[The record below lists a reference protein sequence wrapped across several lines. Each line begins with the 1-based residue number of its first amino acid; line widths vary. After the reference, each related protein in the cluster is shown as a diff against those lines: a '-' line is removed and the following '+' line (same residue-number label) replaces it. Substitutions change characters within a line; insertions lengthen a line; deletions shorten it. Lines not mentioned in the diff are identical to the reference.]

1 MPRKKNN
8 MKRILK
14 FALISAVLL
23 TAACRSEKT
32 STFTVT
38 GEIENVEDDYL
49 ILFFKSNLDG
59 STTTIAVDTLKNG
72 RFEFSAPA
80 ETGVQYHVI
89 APHVGIFPSMALDFY
104 AEPGASIKIQG
115 QDYLT
120 KNWTIKS
127 KVKEQKIYQSYF
139 DEVDELFKELQLLE
153 LQCRKEGRSGDYL
166 NLKKPYQANIDSIQ
180 LNWLK
185 KQKQI
190 SEPWMDLMLQSVKKA
205 RHYNEKDNLKQLQE
219 IWNGVDDD
227 HKTSIKGKNISN
239 ILYPNGEPLKVGD
252 RFPYETEVSDLKGNT
267 RTLSE
272 FEGKAML
279 LYFSSYSC
287 KPCVAAKKELDSMI
301 SSGDCSV
308 EVVGLNLDT
317 ETVWK
322 SKGMENP
329 VSWHDFND
337 LKGSYGFNKRFE
349 TVGIPTFVI
358 VSEEGKILDVWAGY
372 RDGIIKERLEKAD
385 L

>member
-1 MPRKKNN
+1 MKKSF
-8 MKRILK
+8 LK
-14 FALISAVLL
+14 LMIVAVSVM
-23 TAACRSEKT
+23 AVCCQKPSDGD
-32 STFTVT
+32 FTVT
-38 GEIENVEDDYL
+38 GQIENVEDDYL

-59 STTTIAVDTLKNG
+59 SRTTIAVDTLKNG

-104 AEPGASIKIQG
+104 VEPGASIKIQG

-153 LQCRKEGRSGDYL
+153 LQCSKEGRSGDYL
-166 NLKKPYQANIDSIQ
+166 NLNIPYQANINSIQ
-180 LNWLK
+180 LHWLK

-190 SEPWMDLMLQSVKKA
+190 SEPWMDLMLLAVKGA

-219 IWNGVDDD
+219 LWKEVDDGY
-227 HKTSIKGKNISN
+227 KTSIKGKNISN
-239 ILYPNGEPLKVGD
+239 MLYPNGEPLNVGD
-252 RFPYETEVSDLKGNT
+252 AFPYEIEVSDRNGEI
-267 RTLSE
+267 RTLAE

-287 KPCVAAKKELDSMI
+287 KPCVAAKKELDNLI
-301 SSGDCSV
+301 NSGMSPV
-308 EVVGLNLDT
+308 EVVGFNLDT
-317 ETVWK
+317 ESVWK
-322 SKGMENP
+322 SRGMENQVP
-329 VSWHDFND
+329 WHDFND
-337 LKGSYGFNKRFE
+337 LKGSYGFNTRFK
-349 TVGIPTFVI
+349 TQGIPTFVI
-358 VSEEGKILDVWAGY
+358 VSKEGKILDIWAGH
-372 RDGIIKERLEKAD
+372 RDGIIRERIDAILK
-385 L
+385 

>member
-1 MPRKKNN
+1 MKKGF
-8 MKRILK
+8 LK
-14 FALISAVLL
+14 LMIVAVSVM
-23 TAACRSEKT
+23 AACCQKPSDAD
-32 STFTVT
+32 FTVS

-89 APHVGIFPSMALDFY
+89 APHLGIFPSMSVDFY
-104 AEPGASIKIQG
+104 VEPGAEVKITG
-115 QDYLT
+115 NDYLT
-120 KNWTIKS
+120 RNWTVKS

-166 NLKKPYQANIDSIQ
+166 NLNKPYQANIDSIQ
-180 LNWLK
+180 LHWLK

-190 SEPWMDLMLQSVKKA
+190 SEPWMDLMLLAVKGA

-219 IWNGVDDD
+219 LWKEVDDGY
-227 HKTSIKGKNISN
+227 KTSIKGKNISN
-239 ILYPNGEPLKVGD
+239 ILHPDGEPLKVGD
-252 RFPYETEVSDLKGNT
+252 AFPYEIEVSDLNGEI
-267 RTLSE
+267 RTLAE

-287 KPCVAAKKELDSMI
+287 KPCVAAKKELDRMI
-301 SSGDCSV
+301 SSGNCPV
-308 EVVGLNLDT
+308 EVVGFNMDT
-317 ETVWK
+317 ENVWQ
-322 SKGMENP
+322 SKGKDNP

-337 LKGSYGFNKRFE
+337 LKGSHGFNTRFK
-349 TVGIPTFVI
+349 TQGIPTFVI
-358 VSEEGKILDVWAGY
+358 VSKEGKILDIWAGH
-372 RDGIIKERLEKAD
+372 RDGIIRERIDAILK
-385 L
+385 

>member
-1 MPRKKNN
+1 MKN
-8 MKRILK
+8 ILK
-14 FALISAVLL
+14 VALISAVLL

-49 ILFFKSNLDG
+49 ILFCKSNLDG
-59 STTTIAVDTLKNG
+59 STTTIAVDTLKKG

-104 AEPGASIKIQG
+104 AEPGASINIQG

-166 NLKKPYQANIDSIQ
+166 NLNKPYQANINSIQ
-180 LNWLK
+180 LHWLK

-190 SEPWMDLMLQSVKKA
+190 SEPWMDLMLQSVKGA

-219 IWNGVDDD
+219 LWKEVDDGY
-227 HKTSIKGKNISN
+227 KTSIKGKNISN
-239 ILYPNGEPLKVGD
+239 MLYPNGEPLNVGD
-252 RFPYETEVSDLKGNT
+252 AFPYEIEVSDLNGEI
-267 RTLSE
+267 RTLAE

-287 KPCVAAKKELDSMI
+287 KPCVAAKKELDRMI
-301 SSGDCSV
+301 SSGNCPV
-308 EVVGLNLDT
+308 EVVGFNLDT

-322 SKGMENP
+322 SKGKDNP

-337 LKGSYGFNKRFE
+337 LKGSHGFNTRFK
-349 TVGIPTFVI
+349 TQGIPTFVI
-358 VSEEGKILDVWAGY
+358 VSKEGKILDIWAGHK
-372 RDGIIKERLEKAD
+372 DGIIAERIESVL

>member
-1 MPRKKNN
+1 MKKFF
-8 MKRILK
+8 LK
-14 FALISAVLL
+14 LMVVAVIMM
-23 TAACRSEKT
+23 AACSQKP
-32 STFTVT
+32 SDGDFTVT
-38 GEIENVEDDYL
+38 GQIENVEDDYL

-104 AEPGASIKIQG
+104 AEPGASINIQG

-153 LQCRKEGRSGDYL
+153 LQCRKEGRSLDFFDL
-166 NLKKPYQANIDSIQ
+166 QKPCRAKIDSIE
-180 LNWLK
+180 LAWLK
-185 KQKQI
+185 TQKQI
-190 SEPWMDLMLQSVKKA
+190 SEPWMDLMLLAVKGA

-219 IWNGVDDD
+219 LWKEVDDGY
-227 HKTSIKGKNISN
+227 KTSIKGKNISN
-239 ILYPNGEPLKVGD
+239 MLYPNGEPLNVGD
-252 RFPYETEVSDLKGNT
+252 AFPYEIEVSDLNGEI
-267 RTLSE
+267 RTLAE

-287 KPCVAAKKELDSMI
+287 KPCVAARKELDNLI
-301 SSGDCSV
+301 NSGMSPV
-308 EVVGLNLDT
+308 EVVGFNLDT
-317 ETVWK
+317 ESVWK
-322 SKGMENP
+322 SRGMENQVP
-329 VSWHDFND
+329 WHDFND
-337 LKGSYGFNKRFE
+337 LKGSYGLNTRFK
-349 TVGIPTFVI
+349 TQGIPTFVI
-358 VSEEGKILDVWAGY
+358 VSKEGKILDVWAGY
-372 RDGIIKERLEKAD
+372 RDGIIRERIDAILK
-385 L
+385 

>member
-1 MPRKKNN
+1 MVV
-8 MKRILK
+8 
-14 FALISAVLL
+14 AVIMM
-23 TAACRSEKT
+23 AICCQKPSDGD
-32 STFTVT
+32 FTVT
-38 GEIENVEDDYL
+38 GQIENVEDDYL

-72 RFEFSAPA
+72 RFEFSASA

-104 AEPGASIKIQG
+104 VEPGASIKIHG

-139 DEVDELFKELQLLE
+139 DEVDEVFKELQLLE
-153 LQCRKEGRSGDYL
+153 LQCRQEGRSGDYL
-166 NLKKPYQANIDSIQ
+166 NLNKPYQANIDSIQ

-185 KQKQI
+185 KQEQI
-190 SEPWMDLMLQSVKKA
+190 SEPWMDLMLLAVKGA

-219 IWNGVDDD
+219 LWKEVDDGY
-227 HKTSIKGKNISN
+227 KTSIKGKNISN
-239 ILYPNGEPLKVGD
+239 ILHPDGEPLKVGD
-252 RFPYETEVSDLKGNT
+252 AFPYEIEVSDLNGEI
-267 RTLSE
+267 RTLAE

-301 SSGDCSV
+301 SSGNYPI
-308 EVVGLNLDT
+308 EVVGFNLDT

-322 SKGMENP
+322 SKGKDNP

-337 LKGSYGFNKRFE
+337 LKGSHGFNTRFK
-349 TVGIPTFVI
+349 TQGIPTFVI
-358 VSEEGKILDVWAGY
+358 VSKEGKILDIWAGH
-372 RDGIIKERLEKAD
+372 RDGIIRERIDAILK
-385 L
+385 

>member
-1 MPRKKNN
+1 M
-8 MKRILK
+8 IT
-14 FALISAVLL
+14 IAVM
-23 TAACRSEKT
+23 AACCQEPSHEN
-32 STFTVT
+32 FTVT
-38 GEIENVEDDYL
+38 GELVNVDDGYQML
-49 ILFFKSNLDG
+49 LFKSNLDG
-59 STTTIAVDTLKNG
+59 STATIAIDTLVNG

-104 AEPGASIKIQG
+104 AEPGASIKIYG

-153 LQCRKEGRSGDYL
+153 LQCRKEGRSWDYL
-166 NLKKPYQANIDSIQ
+166 NLNKPYQANIDSIQ

-185 KQKQI
+185 KQKPI
-190 SEPWMDLMLQSVKKA
+190 SEPWMDLMLLAAKGA

-219 IWNGVDDD
+219 IWKGVDDD
-227 HKTSIKGKNISN
+227 YKTSIKGKNISN
-239 ILYPNGEPLKVGD
+239 ILHPDGEPLKVGD
-252 RFPYETEVSDLKGNT
+252 AFPYEIEVSDLNGEI
-267 RTLSE
+267 RTLAE

-287 KPCVAAKKELDSMI
+287 KPCVAAKKELENMI

-308 EVVGLNLDT
+308 EVVGFNLDT
-317 ETVWK
+317 ESVWK
-322 SKGMENP
+322 SKGIENP
-329 VSWHDFND
+329 VSWHDYND
-337 LKGSYGFNKRFE
+337 LKGSHGFNTRFK
-349 TVGIPTFVI
+349 TQGIPTFVI
-358 VSEEGKILDVWAGY
+358 VSKEGKILDIWAGY
-372 RDGIIKERLEKAD
+372 RDGIIRERIRIYTSTNL

>member
-1 MPRKKNN
+1 

-14 FALISAVLL
+14 VALISAVLL

-104 AEPGASIKIQG
+104 VEPGASIKIHG

-166 NLKKPYQANIDSIQ
+166 NLNKPYQANIDSIQ

-185 KQKQI
+185 KQKPI
-190 SEPWMDLMLQSVKKA
+190 SEPWMDLMLLAAKGA

-219 IWNGVDDD
+219 LWKEVDDGY
-227 HKTSIKGKNISN
+227 KTSIKGKNISN
-239 ILYPNGEPLKVGD
+239 ILHPDGEPLKVGD
-252 RFPYETEVSDLKGNT
+252 AFPYEIEVSDLNGEI
-267 RTLSE
+267 RTLAE

-308 EVVGLNLDT
+308 EVVGFNLDT

-322 SKGMENP
+322 SKGKDNP

-337 LKGSYGFNKRFE
+337 LKGSHGFNTRFK
-349 TVGIPTFVI
+349 TQGIPTFVI
-358 VSEEGKILDVWAGY
+358 VSKEGKILDIWAGH
-372 RDGIIKERLEKAD
+372 RDGIIAERIESVL
-385 L
+385 

>member
-127 KVKEQKIYQSYF
+127 KIKEQKIYQSYV
-139 DEVDELFKELQLLE
+139 DEVDEVFKELQLLE
-153 LQCRKEGRSGDYL
+153 LQCRNEGRSGEYL
-166 NLKKPYQANIDSIQ
+166 DLKKPYQAIIDSIQ

-190 SEPWMDLMLQSVKKA
+190 SEPWMDLMLLAVKGA
-205 RHYNEKDNLKQLQE
+205 IHYNEKDNLKQLQE

-322 SKGMENP
+322 SKGKDNP
-329 VSWHDFND
+329 VLWHDFND

>member
-1 MPRKKNN
+1 MKKGF
-8 MKRILK
+8 LK
-14 FALISAVLL
+14 LMIVAVSVM
-23 TAACRSEKT
+23 AACCQKPSDAD
-32 STFTVT
+32 FTVR

-72 RFEFSAPA
+72 RFEFSASA

-104 AEPGASIKIQG
+104 VEPGASIKIHG

-166 NLKKPYQANIDSIQ
+166 NLNKPYQANINSIQ
-180 LNWLK
+180 LHWLK

-190 SEPWMDLMLQSVKKA
+190 SEPWMDLMLLAVKRA

-219 IWNGVDDD
+219 LWKEVDDGY
-227 HKTSIKGKNISN
+227 KTSIKGKNISN
-239 ILYPNGEPLKVGD
+239 ILYHNGEPLKVGD
-252 RFPYETEVSDLKGNT
+252 RFPYEIEVSDLNGEI
-267 RTLSE
+267 RTLAE

-287 KPCVAAKKELDSMI
+287 KPCVEAKKELNSMI
-301 SSGDCSV
+301 SSGNCPV
-308 EVVGLNLDT
+308 EVVGFNLDT
-317 ETVWK
+317 ENVWQ
-322 SKGMENP
+322 SKGKDNP

-337 LKGSYGFNKRFE
+337 LKGSYGFNTRFK
-349 TVGIPTFVI
+349 TQGIPTFVI
-358 VSEEGKILDVWAGY
+358 VSKEGKILDIWAGY
-372 RDGIIKERLEKAD
+372 RDGIIRERIDAIL
-385 L
+385 

>member
-1 MPRKKNN
+1 M
-8 MKRILK
+8 
-14 FALISAVLL
+14 

-32 STFTVT
+32 TTFTVT
-38 GEIENVEDDYL
+38 GQIENIEGDYL
-49 ILFFKSNLDG
+49 LLFFKSNLDG
-59 STTTIAVDTLKNG
+59 STTTIAVDSLKNG
-72 RFEFSAPA
+72 CFEFSAPA
-80 ETGVQYHVI
+80 ETGIQYHVI
-89 APHVGIFPSMALDFY
+89 VPEIGIFPSMAVDFY
-104 AEPGASIKIQG
+104 VEPGARIKIQG
-115 QDYLT
+115 KDYLT

-139 DEVDELFKELQLLE
+139 DEVDEIFKDLQLLE
-153 LQCRKEGRSGDYL
+153 LRCRKEGRSGDYL
-166 NLKKPYQANIDSIQ
+166 DLNKPYHANIDSIRM
-180 LNWLK
+180 NWLE
-185 KQKQI
+185 KQKRI

-205 RHYNEKDNLKQLQE
+205 RHYNEKYNLKQLQE

-239 ILYPNGEPLKVGD
+239 IIYPNGEPLKVGD
-252 RFPYETEVSDLKGNT
+252 TFPYETEVSDLKGNT

-272 FEGKAML
+272 FEGKDML

-301 SSGDCSV
+301 RSGKSTV
-308 EVVGLNLDT
+308 EVVEFNLDT
-317 ETVWK
+317 EAIWK

>member
-1 MPRKKNN
+1 MKKGF
-8 MKRILK
+8 LK
-14 FALISAVLL
+14 LMIVAVSVM
-23 TAACRSEKT
+23 AACCQKS
-32 STFTVT
+32 SDADFTVS

-89 APHVGIFPSMALDFY
+89 APHLGIFPSMSVDFY
-104 AEPGASIKIQG
+104 VEPGAEVKITG
-115 QDYLT
+115 NDYLT
-120 KNWTIKS
+120 RNWTVKS

-166 NLKKPYQANIDSIQ
+166 NLNKPYQANIDSIQ
-180 LNWLK
+180 LHRLK

-190 SEPWMDLMLQSVKKA
+190 SEPWMDLMLLAVKGA

-219 IWNGVDDD
+219 LWKEVDDGY
-227 HKTSIKGKNISN
+227 KTSIKGKNISN
-239 ILYPNGEPLKVGD
+239 ILHPDGEPLKVGD
-252 RFPYETEVSDLKGNT
+252 AFPYEIEVSDLNGEI
-267 RTLSE
+267 RTLAE

-301 SSGDCSV
+301 SSGDSPV
-308 EVVGLNLDT
+308 EVVGFNLDT
-317 ETVWK
+317 EAKWK
-322 SKGMENP
+322 SRGLENP
-329 VSWHDFND
+329 VLWHDFND
-337 LKGSYGFNKRFE
+337 LKGSHGFNKRFK
-349 TVGIPTFVI
+349 TQGIPTFVI
-358 VSEEGKILDVWAGY
+358 VSKEGKILDIWAGY
-372 RDGIIKERLEKAD
+372 RDGTIRERIDAIL
-385 L
+385 

>member
-1 MPRKKNN
+1 MKKGF
-8 MKRILK
+8 LK
-14 FALISAVLL
+14 LMIVAVSVM
-23 TAACRSEKT
+23 AACCQKS
-32 STFTVT
+32 SDAYFTVR

-104 AEPGASIKIQG
+104 VEPGASIKIHG

-153 LQCRKEGRSGDYL
+153 LQCRKEGRSWDYL
-166 NLKKPYQANIDSIQ
+166 NLNKPYQANIDSIQ

-185 KQKQI
+185 KQKPI
-190 SEPWMDLMLQSVKKA
+190 SEPWMDLMLLAVKGA

-219 IWNGVDDD
+219 LWKEVDDGY
-227 HKTSIKGKNISN
+227 KTSIKGKNISN
-239 ILYPNGEPLKVGD
+239 MLYPNGEPLNVGD
-252 RFPYETEVSDLKGNT
+252 AFPYEIEVSDLNGEI
-267 RTLSE
+267 RTLAE

-301 SSGDCSV
+301 SSGNYPV
-308 EVVGLNLDT
+308 EVVGFNLDT

-322 SKGMENP
+322 SKGIENP

-337 LKGSYGFNKRFE
+337 LKGSHGFNTRFK
-349 TVGIPTFVI
+349 TQGIPTFVI
-358 VSEEGKILDVWAGY
+358 VSKEGKILDIWAGH
-372 RDGIIKERLEKAD
+372 RDGIIRERIDAILK
-385 L
+385 

>member
-1 MPRKKNN
+1 MKN
-8 MKRILK
+8 ILK
-14 FALISAVLL
+14 LALISAVLL

-32 STFTVT
+32 TTFTVT
-38 GEIENVEDDYL
+38 GQIENIEGDYL
-49 ILFFKSNLDG
+49 LLFFKSNLDG
-59 STTTIAVDTLKNG
+59 STTTIAVDSLKNG
-72 RFEFSAPA
+72 CFEFSAPA
-80 ETGVQYHVI
+80 ETGIQYHVI
-89 APHVGIFPSMALDFY
+89 VPEIGIFPSMAVDFY
-104 AEPGASIKIQG
+104 VEPGARIKIQG
-115 QDYLT
+115 KDYLT

-166 NLKKPYQANIDSIQ
+166 NLNKPYQANIDSIQ

-190 SEPWMDLMLQSVKKA
+190 SEPWMDLMLLAAKGA

-219 IWNGVDDD
+219 LWKEVDDGY
-227 HKTSIKGKNISN
+227 KTSIKGKNISN
-239 ILYPNGEPLKVGD
+239 ILYPDGEPLKVGD
-252 RFPYETEVSDLKGNT
+252 AFPYEIEVSDLNGEI

-308 EVVGLNLDT
+308 EVVGFNLDT

-322 SKGMENP
+322 SKGIENP
-329 VSWHDFND
+329 VSWHDYND
-337 LKGSYGFNKRFE
+337 LKGSHGFNTRFK
-349 TVGIPTFVI
+349 TQGIPTFVI
-358 VSEEGKILDVWAGY
+358 VSKEGKILDIWAGH
-372 RDGIIKERLEKAD
+372 RDGIIAERIESVL
-385 L
+385 

>member
-1 MPRKKNN
+1 MKKGF
-8 MKRILK
+8 LK
-14 FALISAVLL
+14 LMIVAVSVM
-23 TAACRSEKT
+23 AACCQKPSDAD
-32 STFTVT
+32 FTVR

-72 RFEFSAPA
+72 RFEFSASA

-104 AEPGASIKIQG
+104 VEPGASIKIQG

-139 DEVDELFKELQLLE
+139 DEVGELFKELQLLE

-166 NLKKPYQANIDSIQ
+166 NLNKPYQANINSIQ
-180 LNWLK
+180 LHWLK

-190 SEPWMDLMLQSVKKA
+190 SEPWMDLMLLAVKGA

-219 IWNGVDDD
+219 LWKEVDDD
-227 HKTSIKGKNISN
+227 HKTSTKGKNISN
-239 ILYPNGEPLKVGD
+239 ILHPDGEPLNVGD
-252 RFPYETEVSDLKGNT
+252 AFPYEIEVSDLNGEI
-267 RTLSE
+267 RTLAE

-287 KPCVAAKKELDSMI
+287 KPCVAAKKELESMI

-308 EVVGLNLDT
+308 EVVGFNLDT

-322 SKGMENP
+322 SKGIENP

-337 LKGSYGFNKRFE
+337 LKGSHGFNTRFK
-349 TVGIPTFVI
+349 TQGIPTFMI
-358 VSEEGKILDVWAGY
+358 VSKEGKILDIWAGH
-372 RDGIIKERLEKAD
+372 RDGIIRERIDAIL
-385 L
+385 

>member
-1 MPRKKNN
+1 MKKLF
-8 MKRILK
+8 LK
-14 FALISAVLL
+14 LMVVAVIMM
-23 TAACRSEKT
+23 AACCQKS
-32 STFTVT
+32 SDADFTVR
-38 GEIENVEDDYL
+38 GEITNVEDDYL

-80 ETGVQYHVI
+80 ETGVQYHVM

-127 KVKEQKIYQSYF
+127 KVKEQKIYQSYL

-153 LQCRKEGRSGDYL
+153 LQCRKEGRSVEYFNL
-166 NLKKPYQANIDSIQ
+166 NKPYQANIDSIQ

-185 KQKQI
+185 KHKQI
-190 SEPWMDLMLQSVKKA
+190 SEPWMDLMLLAVKGA

-219 IWNGVDDD
+219 LWKEVDDGY
-227 HKTSIKGKNISN
+227 KTSIKGKNISSM
-239 ILYPNGEPLKVGD
+239 LYPNGEPLNVGD
-252 RFPYETEVSDLKGNT
+252 AFPYEIEVSDLNGEI
-267 RTLSE
+267 RTLAE

-287 KPCVAAKKELDSMI
+287 KPCVAAKKELESMI

-308 EVVGLNLDT
+308 EVVGFNLDT
-317 ETVWK
+317 ESVWK
-322 SKGMENP
+322 SKGIENP
-329 VSWHDFND
+329 VSWHNYND
-337 LKGSYGFNKRFE
+337 LKGSYGFNTRFK
-349 TVGIPTFVI
+349 TQGIPTFVI
-358 VSEEGKILDVWAGY
+358 VSKEGKILDVWAGY
-372 RDGIIKERLEKAD
+372 RDGIISERIDAIL
-385 L
+385 